1 MEFVQRSI
9 QTIFFRNKILLSLL
23 GFFITLT
30 SIAQDKAPV
39 NFGKVKAEDF
49 KISSALIDSNTNAVI
64 VFDKGDIS
72 FEGNSSGWF
81 SYIFKRSRRIKVIN
95 KKGFDMATVELLLYK
110 NDDGKE
116 TVEKLSG
123 ITYNIEN
130 GVVEESKLKSK
141 DVFEEKTDKNHF
153 NRKFIMPAVKE
164 GSIIEY
170 TYTIR
175 SDFEFNLPPWEFQSA
190 ACPIL
195 WSEYNL
201 VIPRLLN
208 YMTLFQ
214 GYHKYFIEKNT
225 DGFKNYSITKKREPG
240 SFASS
245 RDQVVNIVSPVAIHQ
260 LVMKDVPV
268 FYAENYISSP
278 VNFIDKIS
286 FQLYKTY
293 DGENYHDVFNN
304 WKTTTEELMKREDFG
319 KYLND
324 ENGWLDKILNQ
335 VVNEH
340 DGTLEAAKKIYYHV
354 QKNYTCTN
362 RYNKY
367 IKTSLEDVVK
377 KKSGTVGDI
386 NLLLIAMLNRK
397 NIQALPVLLSTR
409 EFGRNPKGYP
419 LMERLNYV
427 IGKVKINSTD
437 YYLDATTPFLA
448 FGKLPSKCYNGNA
461 MVISNDTTA
470 LYFDSDLLT
479 EINVVSMFI
488 INNEKNEVEG
498 SYTSNMGFFESLET
512 KNKIAASGLNEYK
525 INLKQSFPEEMQI
538 GNIQVD
544 SFQLPE
550 EPVSVKLDFKL
561 SSFENADIVYFNPLM
576 GEAIKKNP
584 FYAAER
590 MYPVEMP
597 FATDNIYVLNME
609 IPKGYKIDELPKS
622 ARINLNE
629 NEGVFEYL
637 ISADAK
643 AIQMRCRILLKKANF
658 PGEDY
663 RTLRDFYA
671 YIVKKEAEQ
680 IVFKKI
686 K

>member
-9 QTIFFRNKILLSLL
+9 QTIFFRDKILLSLL
-23 GFFITLT
+23 FFFITLT
-30 SIAQDKAPV
+30 STAQDKAPV

-49 KISSALIDSNTNAVI
+49 RISSALIDSNTNAVI

-72 FEGNSSGWF
+72 FEGNSKGWF

-95 KKGFDMATVELLLYK
+95 KKGFDMATAELLLYK
-110 NDDGKE
+110 NDDSKE

-123 ITYNIEN
+123 VTYNIEN
-130 GVVEESKLKSK
+130 GVVTESKLNDK
-141 DVFEEKTDKNHF
+141 DIFEEKTDKNHF
-153 NRKFIMPAVKE
+153 SKKFTMPGVKE
-164 GSIIEY
+164 GSVIEY
-170 TYTIR
+170 SYIIK
-175 SDFEFNLPPWEFQSA
+175 SDFEFNLPEWDFQSA
-190 ACPIL
+190 VGPTL
-195 WSEYNL
+195 WSEYNV
-201 VIPRLLN
+201 VIPGLLS
-208 YMTLFQ
+208 YMTFLQ
-214 GYHKYFIEKNT
+214 GYHKFAIDKGGE
-225 DGFKNYSITKKREPG
+225 GFKNYSIRRKKTLDSYSDREE
-240 SFASS
+240 SIAVSS
-245 RDQVVNIVSPVAIHQ
+245 PTTNHQ
-260 LVMKDVPV
+260 WVMKDVPV
-268 FYAENYISSP
+268 FYVENYISSP

-286 FQLYKTY
+286 FQLNKTY
-293 DGENYHDVFNN
+293 DGEDFHDVFNT
-304 WKTTTEELMKREDFG
+304 WGKATEQLMKREDFG

-340 DGTLEAAKKIYYHV
+340 DGTLEAAKKIYYYV

-397 NIQALPVLLSTR
+397 NIPALPVLLSTR
-409 EFGRNPKGYP
+409 EFGRNPKDYP

-437 YYLDATTPFLA
+437 FYLDATTPFLA

-461 MVISNDTTA
+461 RVISDDTTA
-470 LYFDSDLLT
+470 LYFDPDLLT
-479 EINVVSMFI
+479 ESNMVNIFI
-488 INNEKNEVEG
+488 TNNEKNEVEG
-498 SYTSNMGFFESLET
+498 NYTSNMGFFESLET

-525 INLKQSFPEEMQI
+525 TNLKQSFPEEIQI
-538 GNIQVD
+538 SNIQVD
-544 SFQLPE
+544 SFQLAE
-550 EPVSVKLDFKL
+550 EPVSVKLNFKL
-561 SSFENADIVYFNPLM
+561 RSFENADIVYFNPLM

-597 FATDNIYVLNME
+597 FATDNVYVLNME

-629 NEGVFEYL
+629 NEGMFEYI
-637 ISADAK
+637 ISADANG
-643 AIQMRCRILLKKANF
+643 IQMRCRILLKKANF
-658 PGEDY
+658 TGEDY
-663 RTLRDFYA
+663 RTLRDFYTF
-671 YIVKKEAEQ
+671 IVKKEAEQ

>member
-1 MEFVQRSI
+1 MRSVQRSI
-9 QTIFFRNKILLSLL
+9 QTNFFRYKILLPLL
-23 GFFITLT
+23 VFFITLT
-30 SIAQDKAPV
+30 CTAQDKAPV
-39 NFGKVKAEDF
+39 NFGKIKAEDF
-49 KISSALIDSNTNAVI
+49 NISSELIDSNTNAVI

-72 FEGNSSGWF
+72 FEGNKTGWF

-110 NDDGKE
+110 NEDSKE

-130 GVVEESKLKSK
+130 GAVIESKLNDK
-141 DVFEEKTDKNHF
+141 DIFEEKTDKNHF
-153 NRKFIMPAVKE
+153 SKKFTMPGVKE
-164 GSIIEY
+164 GSVIEY
-170 TYTIR
+170 SYTIK
-175 SDFEFNLPPWEFQSA
+175 SDFEFNLPEWDFQSTVG
-190 ACPIL
+190 PTL
-195 WSEYNL
+195 WSEYN
-201 VIPRLLN
+201 VAIPGLLH
-208 YMTLFQ
+208 YMNFWQ
-214 GYHKYFIEKNT
+214 GYHKFATEKSGE
-225 DGFKNYSITKKREPG
+225 GFKTYSIIGKKALDSYINRDE
-240 SFASS
+240 SITVSS
-245 RDQVVNIVSPVAIHQ
+245 LTATHQ
-260 LVMKDVPV
+260 WVMKDVPV
-268 FYAENYISSP
+268 FYVENYICSP

-293 DGENYHDVFNN
+293 DGEDFHDVFST
-304 WKTTTEELMKREDFG
+304 WGKVTEQLMKREDFG

-362 RYNKY
+362 SYNKY

-409 EFGRNPKGYP
+409 EFGRNPKDYP

-461 MVISNDTTA
+461 RVISNDTTA
-470 LYFDSDLLT
+470 LYFDPDLLT
-479 EINVVSMFI
+479 EINVVSIFI
-488 INNEKNEVEG
+488 TNNEKNEVEG
-498 SYTSNMGFFESLET
+498 NYTSNMGFFESLET

-525 INLKQSFPEEMQI
+525 TNLKQSFPEEMQI
-538 GNIQVD
+538 SNIQVD
-544 SFQLPE
+544 SFQQAE

-597 FATDNIYVLNME
+597 FATDNVYVLNME

-622 ARINLNE
+622 VHINLNE

-637 ISADAK
+637 ISADVN

-658 PGEDY
+658 AGEDY
-663 RTLRDFYA
+663 RTLRDFYTF
-671 YIVKKEAEQ
+671 IVKKEAEQ